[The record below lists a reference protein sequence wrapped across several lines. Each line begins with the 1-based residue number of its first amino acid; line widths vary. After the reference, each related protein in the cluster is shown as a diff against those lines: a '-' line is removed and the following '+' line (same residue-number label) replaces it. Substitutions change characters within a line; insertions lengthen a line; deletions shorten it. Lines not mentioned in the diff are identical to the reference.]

1 MADKRLWAARNTSS
15 DRSVFIG
22 GSFVKVLLDTSR
34 NRRAGNGA
42 IRGSFDS
49 LKQHPRPCHVAKPVW
64 EATWQTHR
72 FPRRLRR
79 HRYGS
84 DGTLAA
90 VSIWLPE
97 RYSCRHT
104 RPAHT
109 HHAS

>member
-49 LKQHPRPCHVAKPVW
+49 LKQHPRPVSCCQASVGSHVANAPISAQT
-64 EATWQTHR
+64 EA
-72 FPRRLRR
+72 P
-79 HRYGS
+79 
-84 DGTLAA
+84 
-90 VSIWLPE
+90 
-97 RYSCRHT
+97 
-104 RPAHT
+104 
-109 HHAS
+109 